1 MSVRKENIPAYLFIV
16 NFEHISHLFLAFV
29 NAVNENAGSVHAGSV
44 NYNIVSLSNMAGKIE
59 PFLKEN

>member
-16 NFEHISHLFLAFV
+16 NFEHISHLFLVFV
-29 NAVNENAGSVHAGSV
+29 NAVNENAGSV
-44 NYNIVSLSNMAGKIE
+44 NCNIVSLSNMAGKIE

>member
-16 NFEHISHLFLAFV
+16 NFEHISHLFLVFV
-29 NAVNENAGSVHAGSV
+29 NAVNENAGSI

>member
-29 NAVNENAGSVHAGSV
+29 NAVNENAGSV

-59 PFLKEN
+59 PFLKKN

>member
-16 NFEHISHLFLAFV
+16 NFEHISHLFLVFV
-29 NAVNENAGSVHAGSV
+29 NGVNENAGSV

>member
-29 NAVNENAGSVHAGSV
+29 NFEQVNAGSV

>member
-16 NFEHISHLFLAFV
+16 NFEHISHLFLVFV
-29 NAVNENAGSVHAGSV
+29 NAVNENAGSV

>member
-16 NFEHISHLFLAFV
+16 NFEHISHLFLVFV
-29 NAVNENAGSVHAGSV
+29 NAVNENAGSV

-59 PFLKEN
+59 PFLKKN

>member
-29 NAVNENAGSVHAGSV
+29 NAVNENAGSV